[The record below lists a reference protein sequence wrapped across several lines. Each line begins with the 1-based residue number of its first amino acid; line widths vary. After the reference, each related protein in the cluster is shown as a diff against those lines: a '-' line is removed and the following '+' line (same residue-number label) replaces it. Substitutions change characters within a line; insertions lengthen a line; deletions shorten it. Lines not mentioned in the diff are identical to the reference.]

1 MDSGTL
7 LAVLVG
13 IIAVAMIIQSIA
25 ILILVLNLR
34 KSIERVETLLT
45 QFTYDLKP
53 VLESAREFLVDGR
66 EKVNAISAKLN
77 AISANVLEISGIIK
91 GQVARLDE
99 LLTEASQR
107 ARLQLVRA
115 DELLS
120 ETITRVEETGEVV
133 RRAVLAPV
141 REITAILSGVRT
153 TLDFLFRR
161 DKRGVEQATQDE
173 ELFI

>member
-1 MDSGTL
+1 MESGTL

-13 IIAVAMIIQSIA
+13 IIAVVMIIQSIA

-34 KSIERVETLLT
+34 KSIVRLETLLT
-45 QFTYDLKP
+45 QFTHDMQP

-66 EKVNAISAKLN
+66 EKVNAISARIN
-77 AISANVLEISGIIK
+77 AISANVLEISDIIK
-91 GQVARLDE
+91 GQVARLDG

-107 ARLQLVRA
+107 ARLQLIRA

-120 ETITRVEETGEVV
+120 ETITRAEETGEVV

-141 REITAILSGVRT
+141 REITAILAGVRT